1 MKPKPIY
8 CLLIFTSLWQ
18 VGYSQINQF
27 KDGSLPTDSTTS
39 LLVELNADRSD
50 ISNALN
56 RSFLQK
62 FAFGGFIDT
71 DLKESVGER
80 LESENLYRGLMNPS
94 LSISVFPESKKFGYL
109 FSYRYTN
116 LINFDFS
123 KDLFNLVFY
132 GNAFFGNEIANLSK
146 SYFRN
151 EEFQSLSFG
160 LISKKS
166 GSFLSIGIYDGIDF
180 WNFKLGTTAFA
191 TDFLPVENEMLAQKT
206 YLSTRDSEFTE
217 SSQNYKPF
225 GNGAGIGIS
234 GAYNFEKSDHSFRVA
249 FTDLGFIYW
258 DDLSFRDTSGHYEFS
273 GFNWRP
279 GESGQLSNVVE
290 TLVDSLI
297 PASSSVNE
305 WILLPGYVEINYYAP
320 AKKRLFLSARAL
332 HYYGKD
338 YYSEFS
344 ADLNV
349 KYGNKNFIW
358 LTAGVGDY
366 SKYLLGLG
374 TEFSFYERGVFR
386 LGTRHILGFIDSEW
400 TSTSIY
406 FTYSHRL

>member
-1 MKPKPIY
+1 M
-8 CLLIFTSLWQ
+8 
-18 VGYSQINQF
+18 GYSQINQF
-27 KDGSLPTDSTTS
+27 KDGSLPIDSTTS

-80 LESENLYRGLMNPS
+80 LESENFYRGLMNPS

-191 TDFLPVENEMLAQKT
+191 TDFLPAENEMLAQKT

-225 GNGAGIGIS
+225 GNGVGVGIS
-234 GAYNFEKSDHSFRVA
+234 AAYNFETKGHKFRVA
-249 FTDLGFIYW
+249 VSDLGAMYWTDL
-258 DDLSFRDTSGHYEFS
+258 SRRDTSGQFEFEGYEWHIDNED
-273 GFNWRP
+273 GI
-279 GESGQLSNVVE
+279 ESSIDN
-290 TLVDSLI
+290 LVDSLN
-297 PASSSVNE
+297 PSVQNINK
-305 WILLPGYVEINYYAP
+305 WMLLPGYVEINYYAP
-320 AKKRLFLSARAL
+320 AKKRLFMSARAL
-332 HYYGKD
+332 HYYGTD
-338 YYSEFS
+338 YYSELS
-344 ADLNV
+344 ADLNM
-349 KYGNKNFIW
+349 KYGEKNFLW
-358 LTAGVGDY
+358 LTAGFCDY
-366 SKYLLGLG
+366 SAYMIGLG
-374 TEFSFYERGVFR
+374 TEISPYANGRIR
-386 LGTRHILGFIDSEW
+386 IGTRQVSGIIDSKMPA
-400 TSTSIY
+400 TNIY
-406 FTYSHRL
+406 FQYSHRL